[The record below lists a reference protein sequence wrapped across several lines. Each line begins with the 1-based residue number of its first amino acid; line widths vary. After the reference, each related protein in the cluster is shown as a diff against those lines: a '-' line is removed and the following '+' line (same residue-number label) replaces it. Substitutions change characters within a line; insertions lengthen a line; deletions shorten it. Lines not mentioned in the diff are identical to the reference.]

1 MSGIDH
7 SGAKSVTPGGS
18 VAGGH
23 TKGPWRA
30 KSGSTP
36 YPECD
41 DADSWIAVV
50 SPAGREVITLYE
62 RYSLAPDDR
71 GCWEADARLIA
82 AAPELLDALKDL
94 LGVIDA
100 AGLINLSNGVQLG
113 QTVWFVKA
121 SDAVN
126 YATAAIAKATAGE
139 TRNAEG
145 AL

>member
-1 MSGIDH
+1 M
-7 SGAKSVTPGGS
+7 A
-18 VAGGH
+18 GH

-82 AAPELLDALKDL
+82 AAPDL
-94 LGVIDA
+94 LEA
-100 AGLINLSNGVQLG
+100 LIACERMVSTDEGPPD
-113 QTVWFVKA
+113 W
-121 SDAVN
+121 DAVR
-126 YATAAIAKATAGE
+126 AAIARATGE
-139 TRNAEG
+139 A
-145 AL
+145 